1 MAGSSGKAPWRKRVL
16 STSWAQWQGEESGGW
31 GTEWRLGE
39 GPHQGKQQVPLIE
52 LQGGQ
57 APQHTG
63 ISSFILHHGPEE
75 DQAQRGCVTCPRSP
89 SQEVAEPAPIPGLLL
104 PQL

>member
-39 GPHQGKQQVPLIE
+39 GPHQGKQQGSRSHSLSFRGDRSLSTQAFPPLFSIMV
-52 LQGGQ
+52 
-57 APQHTG
+57 
-63 ISSFILHHGPEE
+63 
-75 DQAQRGCVTCPRSP
+75 QRKTKPR
-89 SQEVAEPAPIPGLLL
+89 EVV
-104 PQL
+104 